1 MGLKRLLG
9 MGHRSAG
16 VGDAVLQAF
25 QDSLLGGSAAQV
37 DPSATAAVETAV
49 RALSS
54 PYGVSTVTG
63 PSVVTPA
70 FLVDLARRLFTCGNA
85 VYRIDVDGDGL
96 DLVAASSFDV
106 GGSAGH
112 WVYSLETPQPGDR
125 KADRRRVSADGV
137 VHVKINAPSSEPWRG
152 RAPWQ
157 IASASARTYASI
169 ERSLGMDSSVVG
181 GMIMPQPDGASPKS
195 IKEIQA
201 ALTTGK
207 GGLTLVETTAQGF
220 GQGITSAPKQDWEEK
235 RFGALIPE
243 FNTILR
249 ESSAAAIMQ
258 AFGVSQAMFSGDGNA
273 MREARR
279 LMFLDSILPTSAL
292 IAQELTSKLETP
304 VSIGHEQSEHLDSQR
319 LGRFLKSLV
328 DAGYSLPDASNI
340 VGLPRA

>member
-1 MGLKRLLG
+1 MFTRIK
-9 MGHRSAG
+9 
-16 VGDAVLQAF
+16 
-25 QDSLLGGSAAQV
+25 SLLRMEHRYSYYSQAVEDALMAAASTATV
-37 DPSATAAVETAV
+37 EPSATAAIETSV
-49 RALSS
+49 RSLSA

-85 VYRIDVDGDGL
+85 VYRIDVDGNGL

-137 VHVKINAPSSEPWRG
+137 VHVRINAPSSEPWRG
-152 RAPWQ
+152 RAPWM
-157 IASASARTYASI
+157 IASASAKTYAQI
-169 ERSLGMDSSVVG
+169 EKSLGLDSSVVG

-195 IKEIQA
+195 IKEIQG
-201 ALTTGK
+201 ALTAGK
-207 GGLTLVETTAQGF
+207 GGLTLVETTSQGF
-220 GQGITSAPKQDWEEK
+220 GQGLTAAPKQDWEQK

-249 ESSAAAIMQ
+249 DSSASAIMQ

-279 LMFLDSILPTSAL
+279 LMFLDSILPTSAI
-292 IAQELTSKLETP
+292 IALELTSKLEEP
-304 VSIGHEQSEHLDSQR
+304 VSIGHELSEHLDSQR
-319 LGRFLKSLV
+319 MGRFLKSLV
-328 DAGYSLPDASNI
+328 DAGFSLPDAAAI
-340 VGLPRA
+340 VGLPQA